1 MKFTL
6 CFKFCLEVIYKR
18 FKFLCTLCA
27 TDLGMLG
34 QIIHYGKMGGNL
46 LQHTWNKEMPIVKDQ
61 MEVRAKLI
69 FTHIIQDG
77 LNRVSWLSLW
87 LRVKVV
93 RVEKAV
99 KELAYWAQHHTVTG
113 SDKVTTELRCRRQLK
128 KRKRNSKNHK
138 SGWRN
143 LMCNTN

>member
-1 MKFTL
+1 
-6 CFKFCLEVIYKR
+6 
-18 FKFLCTLCA
+18 
-27 TDLGMLG
+27 
-34 QIIHYGKMGGNL
+34 
-46 LQHTWNKEMPIVKDQ
+46 MPIVKDQ

-77 LNRVSWLSLW
+77 LNRVSWLSLR

-113 SDKVTTELRCRRQLK
+113 SDKVTTELRCRRKLK
-128 KRKRNSKNHK
+128 KEKEIVKTTK
-138 SGWRN
+138 VAEGI
-143 LMCNTN
+143 